1 MASTS
6 GEAGSEVSTMSEA
19 STTSLAEAARLAPA
33 WIRFS
38 MALGFVSNTVIEKP
52 AFSTLPAIGLPM
64 FPTPMNPTER
74 AIARLLWQHSGHCET
89 NRDAP
94 SINLRDGRIN
104 VR

>member
-6 GEAGSEVSTMSEA
+6 GEAGSEVSTTSEA
-19 STTSLAEAARLAPA
+19 STTSLAEPARLAPA

-38 MALGFVSNTVIEKP
+38 MALGFRSNTVIEKP

-74 AIARLLWQHSGHCET
+74 AIARLLWRDWGHCET
-89 NRDAP
+89 AGTRRA
-94 SINLRDGRIN
+94 
-104 VR
+104 